1 VKDLTAAD
9 RVVTGVL
16 MRVPSRDNMSASPV
30 LVAQYDRLRRDGSLT
45 VALPA
50 NEVQRLFD
58 IVASIDVLFIA
69 IAGATVVSSAV
80 AILLS
85 MVNSM
90 SERRRQVAI
99 LRVLGATRAR
109 IFWLVLT
116 ESTMIGL
123 AGSASGVLVALMVL
137 AFATQWMRVAHGLVI
152 VPVLDARSA
161 VFVAMATTVLAALA
175 GLVPSILAYRTSVAR
190 NLRPLG

>member
-1 VKDLTAAD
+1 MKESTPAYAASANANTL
-9 RVVTGVL
+9 VCL
-16 MRVPSRDNMSASPV
+16 M
-30 LVAQYDRLRRDGSLT
+30 LE
-45 VALPA
+45 
-50 NEVQRLFD
+50 EVEAINNIDD
-58 IVASIDVLFIA
+58 IVKVKGIDVLFIA